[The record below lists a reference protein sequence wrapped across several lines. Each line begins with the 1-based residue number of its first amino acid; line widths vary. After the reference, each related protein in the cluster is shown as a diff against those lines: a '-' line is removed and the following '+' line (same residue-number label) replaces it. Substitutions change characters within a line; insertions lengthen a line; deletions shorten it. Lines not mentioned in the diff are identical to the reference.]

1 MHPGWR
7 RILHLCC
14 TASGCKKLDL
24 DTGASKSNTLDTTI
38 NLLRGKMTEETV
50 NPIKWTIHE
59 THPDKVQIAREKL
72 SEVVDPE
79 IGMNI
84 IQLGLVR
91 DVAIENDM
99 ARLKMILTTPFC
111 PYGPAMI
118 EMTKAKAVEGLDM
131 PVTIEMGM
139 DMWDF
144 SMMEDPS
151 ALDWGMYA

>member
-1 MHPGWR
+1 MSDSEIKEIQGSSHQPHP
-7 RILHLCC
+7 
-14 TASGCKKLDL
+14 
-24 DTGASKSNTLDTTI
+24 
-38 NLLRGKMTEETV
+38 EV
-50 NPIKWTIHE
+50 
-59 THPDKVQIAREKL
+59 VQEVRAKL

-79 IGMNI
+79 IGMHI

-91 DVAIENDM
+91 DVSIDNGIGHV
-99 ARLKMILTTPFC
+99 KMILTTPFC

-118 EMTKAKAVEGLDM
+118 EMTKAKATEGLNM

-139 DMWDF
+139 DVWDF

>member
-1 MHPGWR
+1 M
-7 RILHLCC
+7 
-14 TASGCKKLDL
+14 SD
-24 DTGASKSNTLDTTI
+24 
-38 NLLRGKMTEETV
+38 E
-50 NPIKWTIHE
+50 IKEIQWTIHT
-59 THPDKVQIAREKL
+59 THPEIVQQARAKL

-79 IGMNI
+79 IGMTI

-91 DVAIENDM
+91 DIEIENNI

-118 EMTKAKAVEGLDM
+118 EMTKAKATEGLNM

-139 DMWDF
+139 DVWDF

>member
-1 MHPGWR
+1 M
-7 RILHLCC
+7 
-14 TASGCKKLDL
+14 SD
-24 DTGASKSNTLDTTI
+24 S
-38 NLLRGKMTEETV
+38 EVV
-50 NPIKWTIHE
+50 NEIQWTIHQ
-59 THPDKVQIAREKL
+59 THPERVQEVRAKL

-91 DVAIENDM
+91 DVEIENGIG
-99 ARLKMILTTPFC
+99 RLKMILTTPFC

-118 EMTKAKAVEGLDM
+118 EMTKAKAVEGLNM
-131 PVTIEMGM
+131 PVNIEMGM

>member
-1 MHPGWR
+1 
-7 RILHLCC
+7 
-14 TASGCKKLDL
+14 
-24 DTGASKSNTLDTTI
+24 
-38 NLLRGKMTEETV
+38 MTEETV
-50 NPIKWTIHE
+50 NEIQWTIHT
-59 THPDKVQIAREKL
+59 THPDQVKIAREKL

-91 DVAIENDM
+91 DITIENEI

-118 EMTKAKAVEGLDM
+118 EMTKAKAVEALNM

>member
-1 MHPGWR
+1 M
-7 RILHLCC
+7 
-14 TASGCKKLDL
+14 A
-24 DTGASKSNTLDTTI
+24 
-38 NLLRGKMTEETV
+38 EETV
-50 NPIKWTIHE
+50 PNQIQWTIHE
-59 THPDKVQIAREKL
+59 THPELVDNVRAKL
-72 SEVVDPE
+72 AEVVDPE

-91 DVAIENDM
+91 NVEIENGM
-99 ARLKMILTTPFC
+99 ARMKMILTTPFC

-118 EMTKAKAVEGLDM
+118 EMTKAKAVEGLNM

-139 DMWDF
+139 EMWDF

>member
-1 MHPGWR
+1 M
-7 RILHLCC
+7 
-14 TASGCKKLDL
+14 A
-24 DTGASKSNTLDTTI
+24 
-38 NLLRGKMTEETV
+38 EETV
-50 NPIKWTIHE
+50 NEIQWTIHTTNPE
-59 THPDKVQIAREKL
+59 LVKPAREKL
-72 SEVVDPE
+72 AEVVDPE

-91 DVAIENDM
+91 DISVENGVARM
-99 ARLKMILTTPFC
+99 KMILTTPFC

-118 EMTKAKAVEGLDM
+118 EMTKAKATEGLNM

-151 ALDWGMYA
+151 ALGWGLYA

>member
-1 MHPGWR
+1 
-7 RILHLCC
+7 
-14 TASGCKKLDL
+14 
-24 DTGASKSNTLDTTI
+24 
-38 NLLRGKMTEETV
+38 MTEETA
-50 NPIKWTIHE
+50 NQIKWTIHD
-59 THPDKVQIAREKL
+59 THPDKVQPLRDRL

-91 DVAIENDM
+91 DVQVENDI

-139 DMWDF
+139 DVWDF
-144 SMMEDPS
+144 AMMEDPS
-151 ALDWGMYA
+151 ALDWGMY

>member
-1 MHPGWR
+1 M
-7 RILHLCC
+7 
-14 TASGCKKLDL
+14 SEEQ
-24 DTGASKSNTLDTTI
+24 TT
-38 NLLRGKMTEETV
+38 NQ
-50 NPIKWTIHE
+50 IKWTIHE
-59 THPDKVQIAREKL
+59 TNPDVVEILRTKL

-84 IQLGLVR
+84 IQLGLIR
-91 DVAIENDM
+91 DIEIENDIV
-99 ARLKMILTTPFC
+99 RLKMILTTPFC

-118 EMTKAKAVEGLDM
+118 EMTKAKAVEALNK

-151 ALDWGMYA
+151 ALDWGLYA

>member
-1 MHPGWR
+1 M
-7 RILHLCC
+7 
-14 TASGCKKLDL
+14 SE
-24 DTGASKSNTLDTTI
+24 
-38 NLLRGKMTEETV
+38 TET
-50 NPIKWTIHE
+50 NQIKWTLHD
-59 THPDKVQIAREKL
+59 THPDMVQPLRASL

-84 IQLGLVR
+84 IQLGLIR
-91 DVAIENDM
+91 DVKFEDGVVKL
-99 ARLKMILTTPFC
+99 RMILTTPFC

-118 EMTKAKAVEGLDM
+118 DMTRAKAQEGVGEK

-139 DMWDF
+139 DVWDF

>member
-1 MHPGWR
+1 
-7 RILHLCC
+7 
-14 TASGCKKLDL
+14 
-24 DTGASKSNTLDTTI
+24 
-38 NLLRGKMTEETV
+38 MTEETV
-50 NPIKWTIHE
+50 NQIKWTIHD
-59 THPDKVQIAREKL
+59 THPERVQQVREKL

-91 DVAIENDM
+91 DVQIENDI

-111 PYGPAMI
+111 PYGPAMV

-139 DMWDF
+139 EMWDF

-151 ALDWGMYA
+151 ALDWGLYA

>member
-1 MHPGWR
+1 
-7 RILHLCC
+7 
-14 TASGCKKLDL
+14 
-24 DTGASKSNTLDTTI
+24 
-38 NLLRGKMTEETV
+38 MTEETV
-50 NPIKWTIHE
+50 NPIKWTIHD
-59 THPDKVQIAREKL
+59 THPDQVQVARDRL

-91 DVAIENDM
+91 DIAIENDI